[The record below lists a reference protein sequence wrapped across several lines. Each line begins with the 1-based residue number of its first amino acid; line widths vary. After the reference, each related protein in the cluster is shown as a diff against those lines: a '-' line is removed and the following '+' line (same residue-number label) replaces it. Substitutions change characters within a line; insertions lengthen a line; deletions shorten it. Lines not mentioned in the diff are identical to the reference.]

1 MKIPRITQR
10 VITIWLFASVLTANA
25 VVAAMMIASGKPAPD
40 LGWLMLGAG
49 LVAQTALFALY
60 LLGWET
66 ARFIFSALATLFGAL
81 TLGSLRFS
89 HGLPLMMI
97 LPILLAAL
105 LTNWIGILASGLGT
119 ILIIL
124 VRYGTATVLA
134 EPNTLGVYAFCVC
147 LIALLWFILD
157 GARRDAAESESR
169 FRTVISNLPVI
180 VYALDD
186 QGRFILSEGAG
197 LSLVGAVP
205 GEAVGTNIFEMY
217 RGSEDLLAH
226 LRKALEGNPMTLER
240 EIGDHVFAAYYNPVR
255 GSDGSVQGL
264 TGVLMDVTERRR
276 AQDEVQRLNSDL
288 EAIVSERT
296 AQLSD
301 ALAELKKTQKALIL
315 SEKMVALGQLV
326 SGIAHEVNTPLGAI
340 ASTARSMMQG
350 LSAQLLPVMKRYADL
365 DCDGRSLFEDILR
378 TALDS
383 TVSIDPTEE
392 RRRRREI
399 EKELNAT
406 GAAGS
411 SSIAADLA
419 VIGDAELA
427 LRVTPFLLSGDRAEL
442 LADLCGLAATVK
454 SGKIIETAVEQAS
467 RVIRALRLFSHQAH
481 TKETVTVDVRTQLE
495 EILTLFR
502 NKTKQGVE
510 VATHFAQDSVVL
522 GRPDELSQVWTNL
535 INNALQ
541 AMNYRGRLELGTE
554 KRGATLIVRVGDTGA
569 GIPNDIRDRV
579 FEPFFT
585 TKNSGEGTGLG
596 LDIARRVVEGHGGSI
611 DFESETGHT
620 VFTVSL
626 PRQGEVPV

>member
-1 MKIPRITQR
+1 MKIPRISQR
-10 VITIWLFASVLTANA
+10 VITIWLFVSVLTWNA
-25 VVAAMMIASGKPAPD
+25 VTAAVMIATHSPSPGLSWFTLAVAFVIQ
-40 LGWLMLGAG
+40 AG
-49 LVAQTALFALY
+49 LFALY
-60 LLGWET
+60 LRGWGW
-66 ARFIFSALATLFGAL
+66 ARYIFSGLATLFSAL
-81 TLGSLRFS
+81 SLGSLHFL

-97 LPILLAAL
+97 VPILLAAL
-105 LTNWIGILASGLGT
+105 LTNWIGILASGAGAV
-119 ILIIL
+119 LIIL
-124 VRYGTATVLA
+124 ARYGTDTVFS
-134 EPNTLGVYAFCVC
+134 EPGTLIVYALSVF
-147 LIALLWFILD
+147 IISLLWFILD
-157 GARRDAAESESR
+157 GARRDAAESEAR

-180 VYALDD
+180 VYAMDSN
-186 QGRFILSEGAG
+186 GVFTLSEGAG
-197 LSLVGAVP
+197 LSLLSGTPGAV
-205 GEAVGTNIFEMY
+205 VGTNVFEMY
-217 RGSEDLLAH
+217 RGREEALVH
-226 LRKALEGNPMTLER
+226 LRKALNGAATILEQ
-240 EIGDHVFAAYYNPVR
+240 EIGEHIFAAYYNPVR

-276 AQDEVQRLNSDL
+276 AQDEVLRLNRDL

-301 ALAELKKTQKALIL
+301 ALTELKKTQKALIL

-326 SGIAHEVNTPLGAI
+326 AGIAHEVNTPLGAI
-340 ASTARSMMQG
+340 ASTARSMREG
-350 LSAQLLPVMKRYADL
+350 LSAQLLPVMRRYADL
-365 DCDGRSLFEDILR
+365 DDQGRSLFEDILR
-378 TALDS
+378 TALES
-383 TVSIDPTEE
+383 TVPIDPAEE
-392 RRRRREI
+392 RRRRRDI
-399 EKELNAT
+399 QKELNA
-406 GAAGS
+406 AGWAGT

-427 LRVTPFLLSGDRAEL
+427 LRVAPFRLLDDRTEL
-442 LADLCGLAATVK
+442 LADLCALAATVK
-454 SGKIIETAVEQAS
+454 SGRIIETAVDQAS

-481 TKETVTVDVRTQLE
+481 TKETVPVDVRLQME
-495 EILTLFR
+495 EILTLFM

-510 VATHFAQDSVVL
+510 VVTRFAPDSVVM

-554 KRGATLIVRVGDTGA
+554 KYEAALIVRVGDTGA
-569 GIPNDIRDRV
+569 GIPNDIRGRI

-626 PRQGEVPV
+626 PRQG